1 MSLNRLPSPEAL
13 PALRERRHST
23 AAGSESPRPAS
34 PSQQQQLQQPPQQ
47 RASDPAGAATAF
59 ASHRCYAVWLASS
72 CQPLS
77 IIMMIPHAFHHASCT
92 AREAVHQLSKQDL

>member
-34 PSQQQQLQQPPQQ
+34 PSQQQLQQPPQK

-59 ASHRCYAVWLASS
+59 ASHRYYAVWLASS
-72 CQPLS
+72 CQPLRS
-77 IIMMIPHAFHHASCT
+77 S
-92 AREAVHQLSKQDL
+92 